1 MASTTVKFEYVFA
14 HVIMRNFEFIHMKN
28 RVVLKIFSNSNE
40 SLKIYVHTK
49 GCKFATKKFF

>member
-28 RVVLKIFSNSNE
+28 ISNSNE